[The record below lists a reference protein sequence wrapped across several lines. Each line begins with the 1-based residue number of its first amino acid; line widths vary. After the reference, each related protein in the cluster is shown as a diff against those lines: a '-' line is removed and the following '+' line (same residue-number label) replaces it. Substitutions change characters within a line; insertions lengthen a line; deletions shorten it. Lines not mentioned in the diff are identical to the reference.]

1 MANIKDDYVFKLK
14 GGEASTLECVNP
26 FLERREPIVVFF
38 ENGRTN
44 IKIGDGKNNYNS
56 LPFISDTNIDIN
68 DVQGLAE
75 ILHQYE
81 IDLENLDDKI
91 DKIVI
96 DKVYDPNSDNAQSGK
111 AVAEAIETTVG
122 RKTAEG
128 GEIFN
133 DYDNEASGQ
142 FSHAQGTGTKAKHKS
157 SSTSG
162 LNTETG
168 TDNQTVVGKYNR
180 VVSDAL
186 FVVGNGT
193 DNDSRKNAFEVKAN
207 GDVKIDSALI
217 LTDSTSGKE
226 YKIYINDGKLQLEEV
241 N

>member
-1 MANIKDDYVFKLK
+1 MPYILKAEQLETQANKTLIID
-14 GGEASTLECVNP
+14 ENSTYDQYPSAKAVYDALSGFTP
-26 FLERREPIVVFF
+26 
-38 ENGRTN
+38 
-44 IKIGDGKNNYNS
+44 S
-56 LPFISDTNIDIN
+56 SDTF
-68 DVQGLAE
+68 DVDQSYSPE
-75 ILHQYE
+75 SQ
-81 IDLENLDDKI
+81 
-91 DKIVI
+91 
-96 DKVYDPNSDNAQSGK
+96 NAQSGI
-111 AVAEAIETTVG
+111 AVAEALENTVG

-133 DYDNEASGQ
+133 DYDNNEASGQ
-142 FSHAQGTGTKAKHKS
+142 ISQAQGTGTKAKHKG